1 MLVRSGLFLKTIMF
15 KESRDYMQAKEYEE
29 LIQSLEQMCYEG
41 AYEQAKKQAFH
52 YYQLAIEEK
61 NDFIEL
67 HMLRYMMMASSN
79 LGQYEILLHFFER
92 YEYLCHELD
101 DEQSKLFLNLYLTFI
116 YNYQGYYEQSMY
128 VLKRACRMAL
138 KKNDQLAIVEA
149 FSNACHTATLLKDY
163 SHAIQY
169 ALIGMAHLSEDI
181 KHPIFAMRIEMN
193 LSEALIYDG
202 QLTLAQHYIQRN
214 HAIIE
219 EPCYTPFASDQA
231 KYYRLKALLA
241 QQEQHLLTA
250 KVYLKQAFTI
260 LLRNSHMADLVDTVH
275 ANLLLAKTRLDE
287 PYIHAVDHVL
297 TTLTMNTSQQR
308 IDDITMLNIQRHVQR
323 DKIATQTFDDTIGS
337 YRAKGAFQIVNDWLA
352 QQDHVNCAV
361 MTIESLD
368 EKDERF
374 QQLLQQI
381 HQIMA
386 SEHSI
391 VGFNYQQIL
400 LFWRNQ
406 PRTLITTQLIQ
417 IEQLIQSNGL
427 VATIGQSASN
437 AETIYAKE
445 LHNFAYA
452 QLYYMR
458 ELNTQMNMEKS

>member
-1 MLVRSGLFLKTIMF
+1 
-15 KESRDYMQAKEYEE
+15 MQAKEFEKI
-29 LIQSLEQMCYEG
+29 IQSLEQMCCEG

-52 YYQLAIEEK
+52 YYQLAVDEK
-61 NDFIEL
+61 NNFVEL

-138 KKNDQLAIVEA
+138 KKNDQLAIVES
-149 FSNACHTATLLKDY
+149 FSNACYTATLLKDY

-169 ALIGMAHLSEDI
+169 ALIGITHLSDDI

-202 QLTLAQHYIQRN
+202 QLTLAQRYIQRN
-214 HAIIE
+214 RAIIE

-231 KYYRLKALLA
+231 TYYRLKALLA
-241 QQEQHLLTA
+241 QQDKQLLAA
-250 KVYLKQAFTI
+250 KVYLKQALTI
-260 LLRNSHMADLVDTVH
+260 LLRNSHMADLVNVIH
-275 ANLLLAKTRLDE
+275 ANLLLAKACADDT
-287 PYIHAVDHVL
+287 YASAMDHVL
-297 TTLTMNTSQQR
+297 TTLTTNTYHQR
-308 IDDITMLNIQRHVQR
+308 IDDITTLNVQRHVKR
-323 DKIATQTFDDTIGS
+323 DKMATQTFDDEMGS
-337 YRAKGAFQIVNDWLA
+337 YRAKGAFRIVNDWLA
-352 QQDHVNCAV
+352 QHDHVDCAV
-361 MTIESLD
+361 MTIGTLH
-368 EKDERF
+368 EKDPRF
-374 QQLLQQI
+374 QQLIQQI
-381 HQIMA
+381 QQMMTKQ
-386 SEHSI
+386 HSI

-406 PRTLITTQLIQ
+406 PRTQITAQLLQ

-427 VATIGQSASN
+427 VATIGQSSSN
-437 AETIYAKE
+437 DDTIYAKE

-458 ELNTQMNMEKS
+458 ELNTQINMEQN

>member
-1 MLVRSGLFLKTIMF
+1 
-15 KESRDYMQAKEYEE
+15 MQTKEYEKI
-29 LIQSLEQMCYEG
+29 IQSLEQLCCEG
-41 AYEQAKKQAFH
+41 AYEQAKNQAFH
-52 YYQLAIEEK
+52 YYQLAAEEK
-61 NDFIEL
+61 NDFVEL

-138 KKNDQLAIVEA
+138 KKKNQLAIVES

-169 ALIGMAHLSEDI
+169 ALIGMAHLSDDI
-181 KHPIFAMRIEMN
+181 KHPILAMRIEMN

-202 QLTLAQHYIQRN
+202 QLTLAQRYIQRN
-214 HAIIE
+214 RTIIE

-231 KYYRLKALLA
+231 TYYRLKALLA
-241 QQEQHLLTA
+241 QQDQQLLTA
-250 KVYLKQAFTI
+250 KVYLKQALAI
-260 LLRNSHMADLVDTVH
+260 LLRNSHMADLVHTVH
-275 ANLLLAKTRLDE
+275 ANLLLAKKRLDD
-287 PYIHAVDHVL
+287 PYTSSMDHVL

-308 IDDITMLNIQRHVQR
+308 IDDITTLNIQRHVQR
-323 DKIATQTFDDTIGS
+323 DKMATQLFDDAMGS
-337 YRAKGAFQIVNDWLA
+337 YRAKGVFQIVNDWLA
-352 QQDHVNCAV
+352 QHDHVDCAV
-361 MTIESLD
+361 MTIDTLD
-368 EKDERF
+368 EKDARF
-374 QQLLQQI
+374 QQLIQQI
-381 HQIMA
+381 HLLMA
-386 SEHSI
+386 NQHSI

-406 PRTLITTQLIQ
+406 PRTHITAQLLQ

-427 VATIGQSASN
+427 VATIGQSSSN
-437 AETIYAKE
+437 NDTIYAKE

-458 ELNTQMNMEKS
+458 ELNTQINMEQN